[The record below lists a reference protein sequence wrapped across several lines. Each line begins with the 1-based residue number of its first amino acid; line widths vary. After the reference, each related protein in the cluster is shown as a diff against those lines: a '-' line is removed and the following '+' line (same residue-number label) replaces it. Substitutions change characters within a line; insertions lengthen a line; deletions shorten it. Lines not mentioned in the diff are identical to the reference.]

1 MTLPSSRQMRKQ
13 RVLLEH
19 EPHGPSVRRPK
30 YAGIRIRPG
39 VGTGLHAAM
48 RWPGEAGDR
57 AQYRCLA
64 TSRRPENRE
73 HITRVATEFD
83 VEGNRTVLAKAHG
96 EAVVSHDARPPV
108 ATASSWPS
116 A

>member
-1 MTLPSSRQMRKQ
+1 MRKQ
-13 RVLLEH
+13 RVLLED
-19 EPHGPSVRRPK
+19 EPDGPPVRRPE
-30 YAGIRIRPG
+30 YARIRVRPG
-39 VGTGLHAAM
+39 VGAGLHAAM

-73 HITRVATEFD
+73 HMTRVATELD

-96 EAVVSHDARPPV
+96 EAAVRHDASPPV